1 MGSKTTE
8 TVVQSPTTQT
18 QTVTPEVLPQQK
30 ELLDLQVQRE
40 KATIG
45 PQTDLQLQ
53 GLDLIS
59 QVLAGGTLPGSLADI
74 SGGIGDIDFGSFG
87 RIDPSEGVLGEEAI
101 ADISRKAVG
110 DIQPFFQQQ
119 GIIDSG
125 TNLEVSGSIAGDIRR
140 QVAESNLQRQLA
152 IREGNIGRDFAQNQF
167 EASSQFSQEGFNIG
181 NLFNLLNLGVG
192 GQAQVQQPLLAQS
205 SQLARSFAGLQPVTQ
220 TGAQSGGT
228 TTGTNVGGF
237 GSNPFLVALAGGVGG
252 KL

>member
-8 TVVQSPTTQT
+8 TTTISPQTTT
-18 QTVTPEVLPQQK
+18 QTVTPEALPQQK

-59 QVLAGGTLPGSLADI
+59 QVLAGGDLPGSLADI

-205 SQLARSFAGLQPVTQ
+205 SQLARSFAGLQPVT
-220 TGAQSGGT
+220 TASSGGTST
-228 TTGTNVGGF
+228 TTGTGGF
-237 GSNPFLVALAGGVGG
+237 GRW
-252 KL
+252 